1 MFSTV
6 MWCMTVGFCI
16 YSIGKLLFA
25 IAVNG
30 FCLLVNSNGAKTK
43 INHFAKLG
51 KEENK

>member
-1 MFSTV
+1 MLSTV
-6 MWCMTVGFCI
+6 MRCMIVRFCI

-30 FCLLVNSNGAKTK
+30 FCLLINSHGAKTK

-51 KEENK
+51 KEENR